1 MEYYCISVE
10 KINIETNEIIVDGD
24 DYRHLSK
31 VLRKKEGDI
40 LTITDGKLNIY
51 ECRIIL
57 NDGKKIICRIEEK
70 KYNLYEPEIN
80 VTLFIAPLKN
90 ISRFEFAIEKAV
102 ELGVKKI
109 QPVLTEHTI
118 VKNSFSKVKMER
130 FGNIIKR
137 ATGQSQRCFLPEL
150 ENVVSFSGMIKITEN
165 KKNRIVMY
173 EFSKDNEIILNDNS
187 SDEFYLLIGPE
198 GGFSKEEANSLADAG
213 WTFKSLGERKLR
225 AETAAIVSVYKIL
238 QI

>member
-10 KINIETNEIIVDGD
+10 KINIEKNEIIVEGD

-31 VLRKKEGDI
+31 VLRKKEGDT
-40 LTITDGKLNIY
+40 LVITDGRLYIY
-51 ECRIIL
+51 ECRIISKYA
-57 NDGKKIICRIEEK
+57 KKILCRIEDK

-80 VTLFIAPLKN
+80 VTLLIAPLKN
-90 ISRFEFAIEKAV
+90 IWRFEYAIEKAV

-109 QPVLTEHTI
+109 QPVLTEHTV
-118 VKNSFSKVKMER
+118 VKNIFSKVKMER

-137 ATGQSQRCFLPEL
+137 ATGQSQRCFMPEL
-150 ENVVSFSGMIKITEN
+150 RNVISFSEMIEMTKK

-173 EFSKDNEIILNDNS
+173 EFSNDEEVFSNEKS
-187 SDEFYLLIGPE
+187 SDEYFLLIGPE
-198 GGFSKEEANSLADAG
+198 GGFSKDEVNSLSEAG

-238 QI
+238 QV

>member
-10 KINIETNEIIVDGD
+10 KINIETNEIIVEGD

-31 VLRKKEGDI
+31 VLRKKEGDT
-40 LTITDGKLNIY
+40 LVITDGKLNIY

-57 NDGKKIICRIEEK
+57 NDAKKIICRIEEK

-80 VTLFIAPLKN
+80 VTLFTAPLKN
-90 ISRFEFAIEKAV
+90 ISRFEFAMEKAV

-118 VKNSFSKVKMER
+118 VKNKFSKVKMER

-150 ENVVSFSGMIKITEN
+150 ENVISFSEMIEITEN

-173 EFSKDNEIILNDNS
+173 EFSNDNEIILNDNS
-187 SDEFYLLIGPE
+187 SDEYYLLIGPE
-198 GGFSKEEANSLADAG
+198 GGFSKNEVNSLSEAD

-225 AETAAIVSVYKIL
+225 AETAAIVSLYKIL